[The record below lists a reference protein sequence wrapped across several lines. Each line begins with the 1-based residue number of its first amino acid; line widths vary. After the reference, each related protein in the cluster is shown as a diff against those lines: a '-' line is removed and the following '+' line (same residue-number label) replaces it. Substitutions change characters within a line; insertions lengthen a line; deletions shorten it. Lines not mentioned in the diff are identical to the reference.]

1 MKQKRM
7 SVRFNLD
14 MDDDR
19 RAWEHL
25 QALKTSRNRA
35 VIDAINAFFEPAHPE
50 ITDMIRDT
58 IRGCLKNAAFVQS
71 SEEAQS
77 QTLSED
83 ESALLDSLNDLL
95 GD

>member
-1 MKQKRM
+1 M
-7 SVRFNLD
+7 SVRFDLD
-14 MDDDR
+14 VDDDR

-25 QALKTSRNRA
+25 QALNTSRNRA
-35 VIDAINAFFEPAHPE
+35 VIDAINAFFESVHPD
-50 ITDMIRDT
+50 ITDVIRDT
-58 IRGCLKNAAFVQS
+58 IRDCLKNVSFVQS